1 MTGIAEDI
9 MPRTIECPPSNK
21 LAFQGRGQKNGLLH
35 CETIHSYMSSR
46 RPYRIQGINLFI
58 NRMPGIF
65 QNPRSIGFA
74 LKLKRHTHG
83 QPTKAVPEFS
93 IDSKTIG
100 EIISSTDMK
109 S

>member
-1 MTGIAEDI
+1 MVNIKEKSAGIARVLSSIFDEESRHFFVQKSAKFK
-9 MPRTIECPPSNK
+9 RT
-21 LAFQGRGQKNGLLH
+21 GY
-35 CETIHSYMSSR
+35 YMSSR